1 MFHGIRAEQEAL
13 GLDPWA
19 PFADE
24 EEWALVKWLISR
36 VGQTAIDEFLK
47 LPIAQHMRTS
57 FTSKYTL
64 MKSVDKLPHG
74 TEWKL
79 KRINVEG
86 NLLRNGQCE
95 REELELWL
103 RNPVDCI
110 RELMANAE
118 FNGVVSYTP
127 ERVFADVEGKV
138 RQFDEMWT
146 GDWWWEMQ
154 GRLPEGATV
163 APVILAS
170 DKTSLSQFRGDQ
182 EVWPVYLT
190 LGNISKDIRRQ
201 PSKHASILIAY
212 LPISKLECFSRDT
225 RSLERYRLFHYC
237 MTQLLEPLVS
247 AGKDGVDV
255 ICPDSRVRRMHPI
268 LAAYVADFPEQ
279 CLVSCCMENRCPKC
293 VVGRNDRGDMRRS
306 APRERDSI
314 MEYLR
319 QHSQGELSIERF
331 EGELGL
337 QAIYKPFWATLPHN
351 DIFLGMTPDILH
363 QLHKGVFKDHLVN
376 WCTDIIGEEALDTHF
391 KLMTSYAGLHHFHK
405 GISKRK
411 QWTGAD
417 YRELQRVFLGV
428 IAGAVEN
435 RVISAVRAVLDFIYY
450 AQYQSHTENSL
461 ARMQA
466 ALASFHANKNVFIEL
481 EVREHFNIPKIHSM
495 VHYIDSIRLFG
506 SADGFNT
513 ELPECLH
520 IDLAKR
526 AYRASN
532 CRDYVIQMTTWLRRQ
547 ESLSIKDA
555 YLHWWASQRLIDKPS
570 DSAAALDLVEQD
582 SDISKSDS
590 DDDIPDHSRQ
600 LHIMPRQIH
609 RFTMLS
615 ATRGYFVPKICSF
628 PNIPIQ
634 RLIENHG
641 TSQFVPALQAFV
653 NEHFPGQLHRQLN
666 AQDRVDVFKYLSVL
680 SPARPHITNSKCF
693 FKIRA
698 SPVVASRD
706 PRKLPAPA
714 RFDTALFIEN
724 RELYTAKGISGL
736 RVGEV
741 KVVFNLPSRLGKFS
755 HPLLYVHWFRPL
767 QTFDDNLQTF
777 RLARSSRQH
786 GPHAAIVPATEV
798 IRVCH
803 VIPRFS
809 RQHVVD
815 EEQFYL
821 NKYIDLD
828 LFERLVL

>member
-1 MFHGIRAEQEAL
+1 MFDGIRAEQEAL

-47 LPIAQHMRTS
+47 LPITQHMRTL
-57 FTSKYTL
+57 FKSKYTL
-64 MKSVDKLPHG
+64 MKAVDKLPHG
-74 TEWKL
+74 TEWQL

-86 NLLRNGQCE
+86 NILTDGQCE

-138 RQFDEMWT
+138 RQYDEMWT
-146 GDWWWEMQ
+146 GDWLWEMQ
-154 GRLPEGATV
+154 VRRLPEGAMV

-212 LPISKLECFSRDT
+212 LPISKLECFS
-225 RSLERYRLFHYC
+225 
-237 MTQLLEPLVS
+237 LLEPLVS

-279 CLVSCCMENRCPKC
+279 CLVSCCMENRCPKY
-293 VVGRNDRGDMRRS
+293 VVGRNDHGEMRRS
-306 APRERDSI
+306 APRERDST

-319 QHSQGELSIERF
+319 QHSQGELSSDRF
-331 EGELGL
+331 EGDLGL
-337 QAIYKPFWATLPHN
+337 RAIYQPFWSTLPHN

-363 QLHKGVFKDHLVN
+363 QLHKGVFKDHVIS
-376 WCTDIIGEEALDTHF
+376 WCTDIMGEEALDARF
-391 KLMTSYAGLHHFHK
+391 KLMSSYAGLRHFKK

-428 IAGAVEN
+428 IAGAVDN
-435 RVISAVRAVLDFIYY
+435 RVIAAVRAVLDFIYY
-450 AQYQSHTENSL
+450 AQYQLHTANSL
-461 ARMQA
+461 ARMHA
-466 ALASFHANKNVFIEL
+466 ALASFHDNKDVFVEL
-481 EVREHFNIPKIHSM
+481 RVCEHFNIPKIHSM

-513 ELPECLH
+513 ELPERLH

-532 CRDYVIQMTTWLRRQ
+532 RRDYVIQMTTWLRRQ
-547 ESLSIKDA
+547 ESLYIKDA
-555 YLHWWASQRLIDKPS
+555 YLHCRS
-570 DSAAALDLVEQD
+570 DSE
-582 SDISKSDS
+582 
-590 DDDIPDHSRQ
+590 DDIPANSHQ
-600 LHIMPRQIH
+600 LHTMPRQIH
-609 RFTMLS
+609 RYMMLS

-641 TSQFVPALQAFV
+641 ASHFIPALQAFV
-653 NEHFPGQLHRQLN
+653 NEHLPGHLHRPLN
-666 AQDRVDVFKYLSVL
+666 AQDRIDVYKYLSVL
-680 SPARPHITNSKCF
+680 SPAWPHITDSKRF
-693 FKIRA
+693 FKLRA

-706 PRKLPAPA
+706 PRRPPAPA
-714 RFDTALFIEN
+714 RFDTALVIEN
-724 RELYTAKGISGL
+724 RELYTGKGIAGL
-736 RVGEV
+736 CVGEV
-741 KVVFNLPSRLGKFS
+741 KVVFNLPSRLAIFS
-755 HPLLYVHWFRPL
+755 HPLLYIHWFRPL
-767 QTFDDNLQTF
+767 QTFDNNLQTF
-777 RLARSSRQH
+777 RLARSLRQH
-786 GPHAAIVPATEV
+786 GPHAVIVPATEV
-798 IRVCH
+798 IRPCH
-803 VIPRFS
+803 VIPRFT

-815 EEQFYL
+815 DAEQFYL

-828 LFERLVL
+828 LFERLASR